1 MDKRVIFSVAGSG
14 KTTYIVDSLSKNKRS
29 LIVTYTQGNYQ
40 NLCQKI
46 SKKFGLWPDNVF
58 VMTYFKFLYNFC
70 YKPLLS
76 DETKAKG
83 IIYPNKIE
91 RSWATK
97 ENDEFYLSKNR
108 YFYHNRL
115 AFYIENRAGIDAIIH
130 RLEKYFDEFIID
142 EVQDIAG
149 RDFNFLE
156 KIMVANMDMLFVG
169 DFYQHTFDT
178 SHDGTVNK
186 SLFDD
191 FGKYEKRFV
200 RRGFYSDKDT
210 LKKSWRCSP
219 SVCQFITEQL
229 KIQIDSNWNMSD
241 DGNSN
246 IVQVEDYVQAK
257 AIFNDESIVKLHY
270 RKSYIWGKA
279 SRNWGDVKG
288 EDNHQDICVILN
300 KETAKKFA
308 KGLLYE
314 LPPRI
319 RNKFYVA
326 LTRAH
331 GKVFL
336 IDERLIIRQ

>member
-97 ENDEFYLSKNR
+97 ENDEFYLSKDR

-115 AFYIENRAGIDAIIH
+115 AFYIENRAGIDAVIH

-156 KIMVANMDMLFVG
+156 KIMAANMDMLFVG

-178 SHDGTVNK
+178 SRDGTVNK

-219 SVCQFITEQL
+219 CVCKFVTDQL
-229 KIQIDSNWNMSD
+229 GIEMSSNRNMSD
-241 DGNSN
+241 DKNS
-246 IVQVEDYVQAK
+246 IVRIEDLVHIK
-257 AIFNDESIVKLHY
+257 DILGDESIVKLHLQM
-270 RKSYIWGKA
+270 SYNWGITH
-279 SRNWGDVKG
+279 RNWGDVKG
-288 EDNHQDICVILN
+288 EDNHQDICVVLN
-300 KETAKKFA
+300 KGTAEKYA

-314 LPPRI
+314 LPPI
-319 RNKFYVA
+319 TRNKFYVA

-336 IDERLIIRQ
+336 IDERLILRQ